1 MDKQFIRSS
10 TNKSNTITG
19 NMSLDSSNSRARNAP
34 FALLPENLA
43 STEKLN
49 IIFEKVFGKIFKGNK
64 ARLLKVLDKALNG
77 RQLRSDIETEI
88 Q

>member
-1 MDKQFIRSS
+1 
-10 TNKSNTITG
+10 
-19 NMSLDSSNSRARNAP
+19 MSLDSSKSRARNAP
-34 FALLPENLA
+34 FVLPPENLA

-64 ARLLKVLDKALNG
+64 ARLLKVLDTALIG
-77 RQLRSDIETEI
+77 RQLRSDVKTEI